1 MESTKKTDADF
12 ENKIKRKEKDN
23 QERKEG
29 KEREGKKKKKV
40 KEQKRKSF
48 FFASFRRKERE
59 KCEGKREI
67 E

>member
-29 KEREGKKKKKV
+29 KEREGKKKKV